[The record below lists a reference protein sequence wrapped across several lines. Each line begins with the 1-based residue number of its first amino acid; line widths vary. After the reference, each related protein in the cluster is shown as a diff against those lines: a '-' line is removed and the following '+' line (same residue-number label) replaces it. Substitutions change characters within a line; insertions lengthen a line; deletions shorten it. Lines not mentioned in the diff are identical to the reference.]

1 MRKSLSTPVCLT
13 VLLLTGAVAH
23 AQEARKLQVLESV
36 PLESISHVKGAPFSA
51 DAITEFTQVLGDGN
65 RIERRHLSS
74 IARDGEGR
82 TRREED
88 VVLIGALTTAGAMP
102 RLVTIDDPLART
114 SYTLDDDLRVAHRNP
129 LTVKRLTAS
138 VLVGPAP
145 ARQAAET
152 VVTDVLGRRSIE
164 GVVAEGM
171 RTTTTIPAGAI
182 GNLAPIEIVSER
194 WFSPD
199 LQMPVLITR
208 RDPRSGDTVYR
219 LVNVQRAEP
228 PAHLFMVPPGYEV
241 REGKLGTWKMV
252 ETAKA
257 KKATAARGKIPAQRN
272 K

>member
-1 MRKSLSTPVCLT
+1 MRTFLSASVCLT
-13 VLLLTGAVAH
+13 VLLLAGAVAH
-23 AQEARKLQVLESV
+23 AQEGKKLLIVESA
-36 PLESISHVKGAPFSA
+36 PLEPISHVTGAPFSA
-51 DAITEFTQVLGDGN
+51 DAITEFTHVLGDGN

-88 VVLIGALTTAGAMP
+88 VVLIGALTTAGATP
-102 RLVTIDDPLART
+102 RLVTIDDPVART
-114 SYTLDDDLRVAHRNP
+114 SYTLDDDLRVAHQNP
-129 LTVKRLTAS
+129 LALKLIKGTRVDR
-138 VLVGPAP
+138 G
-145 ARQAAET
+145 QGDN
-152 VVTDVLGRRSIE
+152 VVTEALGRRSIE
-164 GVVAEGM
+164 GVMAEGI
-171 RTTTTIPAGAI
+171 RSTTTIPAGAI

-194 WFSPD
+194 WYSRE

-241 REGKLGTWKMV
+241 REGKLGTWKMI
-252 ETAKA
+252 ETTKA
-257 KKATAARGKIPAQRN
+257 KKAMPARRN